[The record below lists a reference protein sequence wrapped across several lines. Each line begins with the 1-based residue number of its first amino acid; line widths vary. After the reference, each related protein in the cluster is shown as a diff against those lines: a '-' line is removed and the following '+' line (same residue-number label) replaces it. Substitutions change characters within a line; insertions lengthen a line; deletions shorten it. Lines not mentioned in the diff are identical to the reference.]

1 MMRARYSSVV
11 KPAFHQTSGGSVKPA
26 LWMSGLLRVL
36 RRASGLKPSLRSSV
50 FAKEVRR

>member
-1 MMRARYSSVV
+1 MMRERYSGVL
-11 KPAFHQTSGGSVKPA
+11 KPAFHQTSGGGVKPA

-36 RRASGLKPSLRSSV
+36 RRASGLKSSLRSSL